1 MKNLITVCLLLFYFY
16 SGSQTYQPTWE
27 SLDKRPTP
35 QWFKD
40 SKFGIFIHWGVY
52 AVPGW
57 STKGNYAEWYQQGLQ
72 TTDTARQRFHK
83 AKFGDR
89 TYYDLAN
96 DFKAEL
102 YNPDDWAKLFER
114 SGAKY
119 IVLTSK
125 HHDGFTLWPN
135 QNANKTWGFP
145 WNAKDI
151 GPKRDL
157 LGDLFKAVR
166 KTSVHAGMYYSLYEW
181 FNPLWKAD
189 PKKYAADHMWPQMTE
204 LINTYQPD
212 VFWTDGD
219 WDAPAETWKSKEFLA
234 WLFNE
239 SPVKDKVIVNDRW
252 GSGVRFNHGG
262 IYTPEYQPDLDF
274 EDHDWEES
282 RGMGYSY
289 GYNRE
294 EDAWDYN
301 STQSLIIAL
310 IDKVSR
316 GGNFLL
322 DIGPD
327 EHGKIPPIMQERLLE
342 MGDWLNIN
350 GEAIYNTRR
359 WKTTVQWSEGRRDY
373 KGGNAHITGDWK
385 TGGDIMLKLT
395 VDPDPGYAV
404 KEFFYT
410 YNPTTNVLYAIFPKY
425 PDNKKL
431 VLKDITLPAG
441 TKISFLSTKENLQ
454 WKQAGTGVE
463 ISLPDYN
470 PNKIKSPYAFAIKIE
485 NFGRF
490 AAKPKIKV
498 EYKPGGLKPTISMS
512 SDVSAVI
519 HYTIDGTDPSKS
531 AVIYKG
537 PFVPNESVTIRA
549 IAVSPAMPVAPVGEM
564 LSFLPSAETVMEAK
578 IYEWKNAIKLSAPK
592 PGLSYKYF
600 EPTGKI
606 NLNSITG
613 IPVTSGV
620 AEVISHRLKKRTDK
634 FALEFTGY
642 IKIEKDG
649 IYTFFADSDDG
660 SMVYVDDE
668 AIVNND
674 GDHGN
679 VEKNGKAALKKGFHK
694 IKVLY
699 FDSGGGNSLKVSMQK
714 EGEAKMEIPKELLFH

>member
-1 MKNLITVCLLLFYFY
+1 MRKLICSAILFI
-16 SGSQTYQPTWE
+16 SISSIGQTYQPNWE

-72 TTDTARQRFHK
+72 TNDTARQKFHK
-83 AKFGDR
+83 AKFGNR

-102 YNPDDWAKLFER
+102 FNPDDWAKLFER
-114 SGAKY
+114 AGAKY

-135 QNANKTWGFP
+135 QQANNTWGFK
-145 WNAKDI
+145 WNAMDI

-181 FNPLWKAD
+181 FNPLWKSD
-189 PKKYAADHMWPQMTE
+189 PKKYAAEHVWPQMKE
-204 LINTYQPD
+204 LINNYQPD

-219 WDAPAETWKSKEFLA
+219 WDAPAETWKSQEFLS
-234 WLFNE
+234 WLYNQ
-239 SPVKDKVIVNDRW
+239 SPVKEKIVVNDRW

-274 EDHDWEES
+274 ETHDWEES

-301 STQSLIIAL
+301 STQSLILAL

-327 EHGKIPPIMQERLLE
+327 EHGKIPPIMQDRLLQ
-342 MGDWLNIN
+342 MGEWLTIN
-350 GEAIYNTRR
+350 GEAIYNTSR
-359 WKTTVQWSEGRRDY
+359 WKTPSQWSEGRRDY
-373 KGGNAHITGDWK
+373 KGSNAHIEGDWK

-395 VDPDPGYAV
+395 VDPEPGYAV
-404 KEFFYT
+404 KELFFT
-410 YNPTTNVLYAIFPKY
+410 YNRNTNSLYAIFPKY

-431 VLKDITLPAG
+431 VLKDMELPAG
-441 TKISFLSTKENLQ
+441 TKISFLSTKENCT
-454 WKQAGTGVE
+454 WKQVGANVE

-470 PNKIKSPYAFAIKIE
+470 PNKIKSPYSYAIKMQ

-490 AAKPKIKV
+490 ASKPVIKPD
-498 EYKPGGLKPTISMS
+498 YSMDAMKPTVSISTDNGTMIYYTTDGSLPDKSSKTYDGAFVAEKSITLKAMAMMGGSGENIASLIPSAIVTEAIKTYVWKNGLKIT
-512 SDVSAVI
+512 
-519 HYTIDGTDPSKS
+519 
-531 AVIYKG
+531 
-537 PFVPNESVTIRA
+537 E
-549 IAVSPAMPVAPVGEM
+549 
-564 LSFLPSAETVMEAK
+564 
-578 IYEWKNAIKLSAPK
+578 PK
-592 PGLSYKYF
+592 PGVVFKYY
-600 EPTGKI
+600 EPAGKI
-606 NLNSITG
+606 DLTSIRGT
-613 IPVTSGV
+613 PVESGV
-620 AEVISHRLKKRTDK
+620 ANIFSTEKKKKGER
-634 FALEFTGY
+634 FAFDFSGY
-642 IKIEKDG
+642 IKIDKDG
-649 IYTFFADSDDG
+649 MYSFFTDSDDG
-660 SMVYVDDE
+660 SKLFIDE
-668 AIVNND
+668 EEVVNND
-674 GDHGN
+674 GDHGAT
-679 VEKNGKAALKKGFHK
+679 EKTGKAALKKGFHK
-694 IKVLY
+694 ISVVY
-699 FDSGGGNSLKVSMQK
+699 FDSGGGNSLKVSYQPAGGSK
-714 EGEAKMEIPKELLFH
+714 KEIPASILYH

>member
-1 MKNLITVCLLLFYFY
+1 MKKFSAFCLLCLTINL
-16 SGSQTYQPTWE
+16 SAQTYQPNWE

-57 STKGNYAEWYQQGLQ
+57 STKGSYAEWYQQGLQ
-72 TTDTARQRFHK
+72 TTDTARQKFHK
-83 AKFGDR
+83 AKFGNR

-102 YNPDDWAKLFER
+102 FNPEDWAKLFER

-135 QNANKTWGFP
+135 ENANKTWGFK
-145 WNAKDI
+145 WNAVDI

-157 LGDLFKAVR
+157 IGDLFKAVR

-181 FNPLWKAD
+181 FNPLWKSD
-189 PKKYAADHMWPQMTE
+189 PKKYATEHVWPQMKE
-204 LINTYQPD
+204 LINNYQPE

-219 WDAPAETWKSKEFLA
+219 WDAPAETWKSQEFLA
-234 WLFNE
+234 WLYNE

-252 GSGVRFNHGG
+252 GAGIRFNHGG
-262 IYTPEYQPDLDF
+262 IYTPEYQPNLDF

-327 EHGKIPPIMQERLLE
+327 EHGKIPPIMQDRLLQ
-342 MGDWLNIN
+342 MGEWLNVN

-359 WKTTVQWSEGRRDY
+359 WKMPFQWSEGRRDY
-373 KGGNAHITGDWK
+373 KGNNEHIAGDWK

-395 VDPDPGYAV
+395 VNPDPGYAV
-404 KEFFYT
+404 KEVFYT
-410 YNPTTNVLYAIFPKY
+410 YNPTSNDLFAIFPKY
-425 PDNKKL
+425 PDNRKL
-431 VLKDITLPAG
+431 VLKDVTLPTVA
-441 TKISFLSTKENLQ
+441 KISFLSTKENLQ
-454 WKQAGTGVE
+454 WEQAGANIE
-463 ISLPDYN
+463 ISLPEYN
-470 PNKIKSPYAFAIKIE
+470 PNKITSPYAYVVKIE
-485 NFGRF
+485 NFGKF
-490 AAKPKIKV
+490 ASKPEIKTDYSRNV
-498 EYKPGGLKPTISMS
+498 MKPT
-512 SDVSAVI
+512 VI
-519 HYTIDGTDPSKS
+519 MNADMANVIYYTIDGADPDQLS
-531 AVIYKG
+531 ILYKG
-537 PFVPNESVTIRA
+537 PFMAEKTATIKA
-549 IAVSPAMPVAPVGEM
+549 IAMMGGSEQI
-564 LSFLPSAETVMEAK
+564 PSSISTKEIKT
-578 IYEWKNAIKLSAPK
+578 YEWMNAIKVSKPK
-592 PGLSYKYF
+592 PGITYKYF

-606 NLNSITG
+606 DLSSINSNPTSTG
-613 IPVTSGV
+613 I
-620 AEVISHRLKKRTDK
+620 ADIISNNKKQRTDK
-634 FALEFTGY
+634 FAFEFTGY
-642 IKIEKDG
+642 IKVEKDG
-649 IYTFFADSDDG
+649 IYTFFTDSDDG
-660 SMVYVDDE
+660 SMLYIDDE
-668 AIVNND
+668 EIVNND
-674 GDHGN
+674 GDHGS
-679 VEKNGKAALKKGFHK
+679 VEKNGKAALKKGYHK

-699 FDSGGGNSLKVSMQK
+699 FDSGGGNSLKVSVQPEGGKK
-714 EGEAKMEIPKELLFH
+714 EVIPTALLFH